1 MVGWFVIRNI
11 VAGSKFVYK
20 NEHRA
25 PQNLKNFVGDF
36 SEVRITTNLPAG
48 IYAEGNPFPA
58 TKVSKLA
65 HWGKFSFDFQYF
77 RKVRKFCFEKLQN
90 FDTFELVMI

>member
-36 SEVRITTNLPAG
+36 SAVRITTNLRADTTCRAKP
-48 IYAEGNPFPA
+48 IPRNQQISKNTVQTVFLF
-58 TKVSKLA
+58 SKLA
-65 HWGKFSFDFQYF
+65 IINTTILKGT
-77 RKVRKFCFEKLQN
+77 N
-90 FDTFELVMI
+90 N